1 MRKNERLVGIRPYQ
15 TSTGEWHLE
24 LTYAYGDK
32 KGEHRVIFPD
42 VQCPFP
48 TQAIPFPAQ
57 AILFPDTA
65 PHTVGTYLRSCRF
78 SIPGLEQIPLNMGSC
93 QLAQERGNT
102 EPAYAFD
109 IITNYFTRDM
119 TIEEIEKELGYKVKI
134 VSKEEKK

>member
-1 MRKNERLVGIRPYQ
+1 MRKNERLIGIRPYQ
-15 TSTGEWHLE
+15 TSTGDWHLE
-24 LTYAYGDK
+24 LTYAYEDK

-48 TQAIPFPAQ
+48 TQAIPFP
-57 AILFPDTA
+57 DTT
-65 PHTVGTYLRSCRF
+65 PHAVGIYLRSCGFCGF
-78 SIPGLEQIPLNMGSC
+78 SIPGLEHIPLNMGSC
-93 QLAQERGNT
+93 QLAQERGIT

-109 IITNYFTRDM
+109 IITNYFTRNM

>member
-1 MRKNERLVGIRPYQ
+1 MIKNERLINIRPYQ
-15 TSTGEWHLE
+15 SSSGDWHLE
-24 LTYAYGDK
+24 LTYAYEDK

-42 VQCPFP
+42 AQCPFP
-48 TQAIPFPAQ
+48 TQAVP
-57 AILFPDTA
+57 FPDTTLHA
-65 PHTVGTYLRSCRF
+65 VGTYLRSCGC

>member
-1 MRKNERLVGIRPYQ
+1 MRKNERLIGIRPYQ
-15 TSTGEWHLE
+15 TSTGDWHLE
-24 LTYAYGDK
+24 LTYGYEDT

-48 TQAIPFPAQ
+48 TQATP
-57 AILFPDTA
+57 FPDTT
-65 PHTVGTYLRSCRF
+65 PHAVGIYLRSCGLCGVA
-78 SIPGLEQIPLNMGSC
+78 IPGLEHIPLNMGSC
-93 QLAQERGNT
+93 QLAQERGIT

-109 IITNYFTRDM
+109 IIIKYFTRDM

>member
-24 LTYAYGDK
+24 LTYAYEDK

-48 TQAIPFPAQ
+48 TQAIPFPSQ
-57 AILFPDTA
+57 AILFPDPT
-65 PHTVGTYLRSCRF
+65 PHAVGIYLCSCGC

-93 QLAQERGNT
+93 QLAQERGNI
-102 EPAYAFD
+102 EPAYTFD

>member
-1 MRKNERLVGIRPYQ
+1 MRKNERLISIRPYQ
-15 TSTGEWHLE
+15 TSTGDWHLE
-24 LTYAYGDK
+24 LTYAYEDK

-48 TQAIPFPAQ
+48 TQAIPFP
-57 AILFPDTA
+57 DTA
-65 PHTVGTYLRSCRF
+65 PRSCGFCGF
-78 SIPGLEQIPLNMGSC
+78 SIPGLEYIPLNIWSC
-93 QLAQERGNT
+93 QLAQERGIT

-109 IITNYFTRDM
+109 IITNYFTRNM

>member
-1 MRKNERLVGIRPYQ
+1 MRKNERLIDIRPYQ
-15 TSTGEWHLE
+15 TSTGDWHFE
-24 LTYAYGDK
+24 LTYAYEDK
-32 KGEHRVIFPD
+32 KDEHRVIFPD
-42 VQCPFP
+42 VQCPSP
-48 TQAIPFPAQ
+48 TQAIPFP
-57 AILFPDTA
+57 DTT
-65 PHTVGTYLRSCRF
+65 PHAVGIYLRSCGF

>member
-1 MRKNERLVGIRPYQ
+1 MRKNERLIGIRPYQ
-15 TSTGEWHLE
+15 TSTGDWHFE
-24 LTYAYGDK
+24 LTYGYEDK

-48 TQAIPFPAQ
+48 TQEVPF
-57 AILFPDTA
+57 LDTT
-65 PHTVGTYLRSCRF
+65 PRSCGFCGF
-78 SIPGLEQIPLNMGSC
+78 SIPGLAQIPLNMECC
-93 QLAQERGNT
+93 QLAQERGVT
-102 EPAYAFD
+102 KPAYVFD

>member
-1 MRKNERLVGIRPYQ
+1 MRKNERLIGIRPYQ
-15 TSTGEWHLE
+15 ISTGDWHLE
-24 LTYAYGDK
+24 LTYAYEDK

-48 TQAIPFPAQ
+48 TQEVPFLDA
-57 AILFPDTA
+57 A
-65 PHTVGTYLRSCRF
+65 LRSCGFCGF
-78 SIPGLEQIPLNMGSC
+78 SIPGLEHIPLNMESC
-93 QLAQERGNT
+93 QLAQERGYT

-119 TIEEIEKELGYKVKI
+119 TIEEIEQELGYKVNI

>member
-1 MRKNERLVGIRPYQ
+1 MRKNERLINIRPYQ
-15 TSTGEWHLE
+15 SSSGNWHLE
-24 LTYAYGDK
+24 LTYAYEDK

-42 VQCPFP
+42 VLCPFP
-48 TQAIPFPAQ
+48 TQVIP
-57 AILFPDTA
+57 LPDTI
-65 PHTVGTYLRSCRF
+65 PHAVGSYLRSYGF

-102 EPAYAFD
+102 EPAYIFD

>member
-1 MRKNERLVGIRPYQ
+1 MRKNEQLIGIRPYQ
-15 TSTGEWHLE
+15 TSTGDWHLE
-24 LTYAYGDK
+24 LTYAYEDK

-48 TQAIPFPAQ
+48 TQAIPFPDTTPH
-57 AILFPDTA
+57 AI
-65 PHTVGTYLRSCRF
+65 GIYLRSCGF

-109 IITNYFTRDM
+109 IITNYFAHDM
-119 TIEEIEKELGYKVKI
+119 TIEEIEKALGYKVNI

>member
-1 MRKNERLVGIRPYQ
+1 MRKNERLINIRPYQ
-15 TSTGEWHLE
+15 TSTGDWHLE
-24 LTYAYGDK
+24 LTYAYEDK

-48 TQAIPFPAQ
+48 TQAVP
-57 AILFPDTA
+57 FPDTT
-65 PHTVGTYLRSCRF
+65 PHAVGISLRSCGFCGF
-78 SIPGLEQIPLNMGSC
+78 SIPGLEHIPLNMGSC
-93 QLAQERGNT
+93 QLAQERGIT

-109 IITNYFTRDM
+109 IITIYFTRDM